1 MHTNY
6 AAGSN
11 IMGAMGK
18 ELIPFADQA
27 DAMKFRLEQGGSVM
41 IYSQISPAVLKTP
54 GKGGMKMEE
63 GWHHMKM

>member
-1 MHTNY
+1 MVPMHTNY

-41 IYSQISPAVLKTP
+41 I
-54 GKGGMKMEE
+54 
-63 GWHHMKM
+63 